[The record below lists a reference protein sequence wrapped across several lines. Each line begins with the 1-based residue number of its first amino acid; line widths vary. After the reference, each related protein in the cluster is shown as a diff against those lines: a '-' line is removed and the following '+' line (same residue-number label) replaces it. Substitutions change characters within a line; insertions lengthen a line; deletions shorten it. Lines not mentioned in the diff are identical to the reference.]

1 MPEYDVRGVR
11 VSFPHEA
18 YECQLVYMERV
29 VEALEE
35 GKHAL
40 LESPTG
46 TGKTLCL
53 LCATLAWRQQYLQRN
68 PEKDA
73 PKIIYSSRTHAQ
85 LQQVIQELKNT
96 PYRPRMSILGSR
108 NQMCINQEAHQA
120 DRGGQLNMI
129 CSMLRNSKRCVYG
142 SRAKEV
148 AGQLSR
154 TISEPFDIEDIV
166 KLGKEHRGCPY
177 YMTRGLHE
185 TCEIAFMPYN
195 YLLDA
200 RNRKGI
206 VLDENT
212 ILIMDEAHNVETVC
226 CDASSFDLTA
236 NDLRR
241 AIGDTDRC
249 IRMFAYDFSGTG
261 KESKNKFSLLKA
273 QLVGLERALANIQT
287 GENGFTRDGVYIQ
300 EFLAAPGIGIN
311 HSNVTN
317 AVQTIEEAEKLLTG
331 MSEDAKKPPESDAED
346 DGLENRVASS
356 NENSAVWLTAVKDCL
371 EIAFRVESQSASQV
385 QKAKSIPYKFHIH
398 MQHDQVTKKKL
409 PTLSYWC
416 FDPGLAMRELC
427 RKNIRSILLTSGTLA
442 PLDTLAS
449 ELSLDFPVRLENPHV
464 IKQSQILAGVM
475 PVGPSNGKL
484 NSSFRHRNSDSYKM
498 ELGNAIVNIARVVP
512 HGLLVFFPSYS
523 VLSSCIESWKVRQS
537 GVASVWERIAKLK
550 YPVVEPKNSADYAQA
565 ALAFRTWIEGNR
577 AKGAVFF
584 AVCRGKVSEGIDFS
598 DRAGRAVV
606 VTGVPYAM
614 RFDPKVSLKR
624 EYLDQKCALP
634 KAKGLNGTGNFLSG
648 EAWYTQEAF
657 RAVNQ
662 AVGRVIR
669 HRSDYGAIIYADER
683 FSNPSYRERMSM
695 WLRPHLQV
703 FSTFGSAAASLSQ
716 FFRQQENQAYINA
729 VPAKRLASASVI
741 QDNFEGR
748 AKYVDDKNGIPDQE
762 MGCAE
767 NGKGL
772 PNRSIGAAKIAGL
785 VGLAKGAASHQTM
798 SENTAN
804 AQAQVPGGN
813 SLVNMLQRTQ
823 KDHPQKHLNASSFRL
838 SEQLR
843 PATAQASH
851 TLANGMKIKQQLS
864 HIQEAEKGPHPMVS
878 TAQISPDTKTFLQ
891 RAKAS
896 LSADGLLKFKELLVT
911 FKKDGKTVDSF
922 TAFLENLMH
931 LLQRENAMELLEGLA
946 TFIPPDFREY
956 FEHFRKGQGFEH
968 SRKYPEVS
976 GAEPKLPQYFEKKK
990 QICIVCN
997 SNVENA
1003 HAAVCGHIA
1012 CYSCW
1017 KSLLQ
1022 RPEQRKCPTCGIH
1035 VDRAKL
1041 MKKFFV

>member
-1 MPEYDVRGVR
+1 MRGVR

-53 LCATLAWRQQYLQRN
+53 LCATLAWRQHYMQKN
-68 PEKDA
+68 PGKDA
-73 PKIIYSSRTHAQ
+73 PKVVYSSRTHAQ
-85 LQQVIQELKNT
+85 LKQVIQELKHT

-108 NQMCINQEAHQA
+108 EQMCISQEARQA

-129 CSMLRNSKRCVYG
+129 CSMLRKNKRCAYG

-177 YMTRGLHE
+177 YMTRGLYE
-185 TCEIAFMPYN
+185 TCEVAFMPYN

-206 VLDENT
+206 MLDEKT

-236 NDLRR
+236 NDIRR
-241 AIGDTDRC
+241 AIRDTEKC
-249 IRMFAYDFSGTG
+249 IQMLAYDFSSTG
-261 KESKNKFSLLKA
+261 KENKGRFSLLKA
-273 QLVGLERALANIQT
+273 QLSGLERALTNVQT
-287 GENGFTRDGVYIQ
+287 GENGFTRDGVYFQ
-300 EFLAAPGIGIN
+300 EFLALPGIGIN
-311 HSNVTN
+311 HSNVMN
-317 AVQTIEEAEKLLTG
+317 VVQTIEEAEKLLTG
-331 MSEDAKKPPESDAED
+331 MSEEAKPLPGSDAED
-346 DGLENRVASS
+346 EGYEARSATR
-356 NENSAVWLTAVKDCL
+356 NENSALWLTLVKDCL
-371 EIAFRVESQSASQV
+371 EIAFRGASLSSSQSR
-385 QKAKSIPYKFHIH
+385 KAERVPYKFHVH
-398 MQHDQVTKKKL
+398 MEQDPSTKKKM

-416 FDPGLAMRELC
+416 FDPGLAMQELS
-427 RKNIRSILLTSGTLA
+427 RTNVRSILLTSGTLA

-449 ELSLDFPVRLENPHV
+449 ELSLDFPIRLENPHV

-484 NSSFRHRNSDSYKM
+484 NSSFRHRSSASYMM

-512 HGLLVFFPSYS
+512 HGLLVFFPSYG
-523 VLSSCIESWKVRQS
+523 VLSSCIESWKSRQS
-537 GVASVWERIAKLK
+537 GNASIWERIAKIK
-550 YPVVEPKNSADYAQA
+550 HPVVEPKNSTDYAQK
-565 ALAFRTWIEGNR
+565 ALEYRAWIEGNKS
-577 AKGAVFF
+577 KGAVFF

-624 EYLDQKCALP
+624 EYLDNKCAVSMLGGP
-634 KAKGLNGTGNFLSG
+634 GKPRSVLSG

-669 HRSDYGAIIYADER
+669 HRNDYGAIIYADER

-695 WLRPHLQV
+695 WLRPHLRV
-703 FSTFGSAAASLSQ
+703 FSTFGNAAASLSQ
-716 FFRQQENQAYINA
+716 FFRQQENQESNSTL
-729 VPAKRLASASVI
+729 PTKRLASASVI
-741 QDNFEGR
+741 QDNFGSR
-748 AKYVDDKNGIPDQE
+748 TKYADRNSILPDLE
-762 MGCAE
+762 KASPGS
-767 NGKGL
+767 GSDL
-772 PNRSIGAAKIAGL
+772 PSLRFGAAKVDGL
-785 VGLAKGAASHQTM
+785 VELAKGAASHQVA
-798 SENTAN
+798 SENVTSMPQSRTA
-804 AQAQVPGGN
+804 GRK

-823 KDHPQKHLNASSFRL
+823 KEHSQRYNAPSSFRL

-843 PATAQASH
+843 PAPA
-851 TLANGMKIKQQLS
+851 LAPQSVGTGAKTSQQLMHKQGIDKS
-864 HIQEAEKGPHPMVS
+864 TQSAEGNAS
-878 TAQISPDTKTFLQ
+878 ISSDTKAFLQ
-891 RAKAS
+891 RAKSS
-896 LSADGLLKFKELLVT
+896 LSANGLLKFKGLILS
-911 FKKDGKTVDSF
+911 FKKDGKTIESF
-922 TAFLENLMH
+922 LVFMEDLAQ
-931 LLQRENAMELLEGLA
+931 LLQVENATELLGSLA
-946 TFIPPDFREY
+946 MFIPP
-956 FEHFRKGQGFEH
+956 GFAQYYERFLH
-968 SRKYPEVS
+968 DRGFGPVDRHAGGNDAVS
-976 GAEPKLPQYFEKKK
+976 KLPSSSGKQK
-990 QICIVCN
+990 QICMICN
-997 SNVENA
+997 KNVENA
-1003 HAAVCGHIA
+1003 HAALCGHIA

-1017 KSLLQ
+1017 KTLLQ
-1022 RPEQRKCPTCGIH
+1022 RPEQRKCPTCGTD

-1041 MKKFFV
+1041 VKKFFV